1 MSDLDTLL
9 TLGKNSLSSNK
20 PVKFVDNV
28 YVDLDF
34 FHNNDNDSSKS
45 VYHNLNHTKT
55 IFGDHLLKHV
65 LTTPTTDVKLLKER
79 QKIIGKLVADDKGSE
94 IENLIRGL
102 TLDGK
107 ELLWYWQPLSEEQQ
121 TLHDMIYYSYPI
133 IKLINKQKH
142 LLSLSNFY
150 KIYVSPT
157 ITIMTPI
164 ACLFAPVIIAK
175 LVGLPVQMTQLI
187 SFIIKGLF
195 KRNLGAFFN
204 GTSLKTKLMTLFTVG
219 MWFFYYI
226 YGAYQTVMS
235 AINTNKVIN
244 LFADRVREVDHL
256 ITVVEGVKE
265 RFDRLGINLGVD
277 VEEELKLFR
286 GFITTSCGF
295 FKGGV
300 LVSYYKLLELKDK
313 LIPLLN
319 YLGVADMYNS
329 IAVLYRKFEERDN
342 RYSFAKY
349 KVNAKRPYMKCEGV
363 WHSAVT
369 DGSVLNDIRL
379 SKKHPNALI
388 TGPNMGG
395 KSTFIK
401 AVLIAAVLGQTV
413 GLVPAGGS
421 MEFTPY
427 SCFNSCLRIPDS
439 TGYVSEF
446 EAEMHN
452 NYKQLEM
459 LKELEKD
466 QFVLSIIDEIFTST
480 NTLEGVS
487 AAQAICEKLCEFKNS
502 QSIVTTHYTELTD
515 LERSSKRKFVNYRF
529 GVERV
534 EGKIVFPYKIEK
546 GISTEYIALELLK
559 ENQFDPEIV
568 ERAKERL
575 RSLIKERVLSE
586 ERVEDEEKV
595 EKSS

>member
-1 MSDLDTLL
+1 MSDLNTLL

-34 FHNNDNDSSKS
+34 FHNNDNDASKS
-45 VYHNLNHTKT
+45 VYNNLNHTKT
-55 IFGDHLLKHV
+55 VFGDHLLKHV
-65 LTTPTTDVKLLKER
+65 LTTPTTDVSLLKER
-79 QKIIGKLVADDKGSE
+79 QKIIGKLVAD
-94 IENLIRGL
+94 ENGVSDITEELKL
-102 TLDGK
+102 NGK

-121 TLHDMIYYSYPI
+121 TLHDMIFYNYPI

-150 KIYVSPT
+150 KIYISPA
-157 ITIMTPI
+157 ITVMTPI
-164 ACLFAPVIIAK
+164 ACLFAPVLIAK

-187 SFIIKGLF
+187 SFLIKGLF
-195 KRNLGAFFN
+195 RRNFGTFFQ
-204 GTSLKTKLMTLFTVG
+204 GGSLKTKLITLFTVG

-226 YGAYQTVMS
+226 YGAYQTVMT

-256 ITVVEGVKE
+256 VDVVERLKA
-265 RFDRLGINLGVD
+265 RFEKFGIDIGVD
-277 VEEELKLFR
+277 VEEELTLFR
-286 GFITTSCGF
+286 GFIDTSCGF

-300 LVSYYKLLELKDK
+300 LVSYYKLVELKDRM
-313 LIPLLN
+313 IPLLN

-329 IAVLYRKFEERDN
+329 VALLYQKFEGVEN
-342 RYSFAKY
+342 KYSFAEY
-349 KVNAKRPYMKCEGV
+349 REGEKRPYLKCKGI
-363 WHSAVT
+363 WHSTVPKGAVM
-369 DGSVLNDIRL
+369 NDIRM
-379 SKKHPNALI
+379 SKKHPNVLI

-401 AVLIAAVLGQTV
+401 AVLITAILGQTIGVVPV
-413 GLVPAGGS
+413 GGK

-427 SCFNSCLRIPDS
+427 SCFNSCLRIPDA

-452 NYKQLEM
+452 NYKQLSM
-459 LKELEKD
+459 LEELSED

-487 AAQAICEKLCEFKNS
+487 AAQAICEKLCKFKNS

-515 LERSSKRKFVNYRF
+515 LEKSTKNKFVNYRF
-529 GVERV
+529 GVDRV

-568 ERAKERL
+568 ERARERL
-575 RSLIKERVLSE
+575 RSLIKERVLKEQQE
-586 ERVEDEEKV
+586 EVSNHNV
-595 EKSS
+595 